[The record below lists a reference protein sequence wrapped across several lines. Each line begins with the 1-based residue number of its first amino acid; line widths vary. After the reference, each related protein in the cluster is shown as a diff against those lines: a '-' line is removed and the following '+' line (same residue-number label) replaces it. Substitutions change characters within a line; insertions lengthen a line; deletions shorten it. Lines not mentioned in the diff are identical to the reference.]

1 MRILE
6 AKYIKG
12 ASSVRQLDLRD
23 DIPEVSFIGRSNV
36 GKSSLINALATQR
49 VARTSSRPGATRIIN
64 IYNVLYESRGK
75 RGTMLFSDFPGFGYA
90 KVSRAMAVSWQ
101 GMVEGYLAKNN
112 RIKAIIWLLDVR
124 RDFDELDEMLLE
136 WLLLKSLPFNPVLTK
151 VDKENQSNISR
162 KVRSYE
168 QFFGRKAM
176 LFSARTGFGK
186 KELLS
191 YIEKTILNS
200 VKSSVY
206 P

>member
-36 GKSSLINALATQR
+36 GKSSLINAIATQR

-136 WLLLKSLPFNPVLTK
+136 WLILKELPFSPILTK
-151 VDKENQSNISR
+151 VDKENQGNISR
-162 KVRSYE
+162 KVRSFE
-168 QFFGRKAM
+168 QFFEGRKAM
-176 LFSARTGFGK
+176 LFSAKTGRGK
-186 KELLS
+186 KELLA
-191 YIEKTILNS
+191 YIDTAIS
-200 VKSSVY
+200 
-206 P
+206 